1 LYALTGILYVVAN
14 EIFARRAFFLTYQQ
28 NVNSTCDP
36 YGFLIF
42 YNYPYLRMLLRR
54 TSIAIYI
61 GRSVNHDD
69 SSHWDDQ
76 VIAKMLLSR

>member
-1 LYALTGILYVVAN
+1 
-14 EIFARRAFFLTYQQ
+14 
-28 NVNSTCDP
+28 VNSTCDP

-69 SSHWDDQ
+69 SSH
-76 VIAKMLLSR
+76 